1 MKTSKLLI
9 TSLLAAA
16 AMGTNAFGALLETIT
31 ADPGS
36 SVTKTITSG
45 DEIDL
50 NFGSNGVSVT
60 CAFEL
65 SGEDGTFTIGA
76 PKGWKTYILEGAI
89 TGSGTLTLKGGTVA
103 GYAFGW
109 ALANDMSGFSGKIKL
124 ENSNG
129 GINQL
134 KLRGNNGSSF
144 ASIEVDL
151 NKYGSTQRNIL
162 LVETTATIKG
172 ISGTSTDAYVLSN
185 GAQTLTLNT
194 AGSDFSFAGA
204 VGTGVQFATD
214 SSSTPNTNAGTLS
227 LVKTGLGT
235 QTLSGT
241 TYLGNLDVSGGN
253 LVLSGTANI
262 AGTTTVTGGTLD
274 LSGGTITLANA
285 IQNSGTVTISDTTV
299 FNLTQPGAT
308 TLIDGGT
315 IAGVDWN
322 SLTDSNFTYNGTAV
336 VGRGLTSS
344 SVGVVSYDANATA
357 KTLTWNG
364 ADSAVWKTATFAEA
378 ADKPWLDGSGTAE
391 VFYSGDSVTFGSA
404 TAGRNVALAGV
415 ISSGAVAVEDS
426 HTFTFGE
433 GATLTA
439 SSMSIADGKTLTLS
453 GTGTIGSAISGAG
466 SVTIAE
472 NAEITFSAAASFAGT
487 ATVNG
492 TAILSNSSDLA
503 YLGTGDIVGSGDIRL
518 KVKDEFDASRLSNF
532 SGTLVLAEGNR
543 MCFTSASASALGNLS
558 IRVESGRQL
567 FLDGYSGDNR
577 ANSFSNELTIAGAGY
592 DSKDT
597 DAAAL
602 RLHETS
608 TLSGR
613 LTLSDDATVYV
624 QGGTN
629 TISGGISAAGKTLTI
644 NGANTLNISG
654 TADITIGTLTLK
666 KSGDTNLS
674 ATGTTTI
681 GTLNITNGTTN
692 FTGAT
697 NITSATVTG
706 GTLKF
711 GFDALNNAAT
721 FSSAST
727 LAVNGGTAIF
737 GYGSGGGS
745 TITGD
750 SFGQN
755 LSIVVGSGAQMTIA
769 IAENSMKAFAGNLT
783 LKNGATY
790 SKFDGGVE
798 LAGNVTLGEADSDV
812 VYLLGTW
819 GKLGTKISG
828 ALSGSGTAYFGK
840 KRGHDSNDTD
850 TEVLTISGEGN
861 SYSGEI
867 VVGKKDADTPSA
879 NNTELILSTATALQN
894 GKVNLAGSAA
904 DNYAQLTLGSDAITI
919 AGLSGTE
926 FGKVALGSGVSS
938 STLTLNQASDTTFS
952 GTIADGIALKKAGAG
967 TLILSGDNSAYTG
980 TVTLEA
986 GTLGVGH
993 ANALGTSTVNV
1004 TGDAKLALGNGLSIS
1019 NKVSVADSVTLGL
1032 SGEYGNIAFNGAIT
1046 GGGTL
1051 RADASPYLTVVL
1063 GGDNSGFSGAVEVV
1077 GTTVDAA
1084 HASALGTGILKI
1096 SSADPLVGTERTSGT
1111 VQASAANVA
1120 LHDVSIELVRT
1131 DSSILDR
1138 KTPSDSFTVA
1148 AGATLYLDIG
1158 LLTEATLTGE
1168 EVALTIAARNAIDSF
1183 FSDVQVGTYVDDAWQ
1198 ISSEWKYLAGS
1209 WDVGMGTLKI
1219 SAIPEPSTF
1228 GLLAGLGALALA
1240 GTRRRRKKA

>member
-16 AMGTNAFGALLETIT
+16 AMSAPAWAANDVTVSGSAT
-31 ADPGS
+31 ADG
-36 SVTKTITSG
+36 
-45 DEIDL
+45 
-50 NFGSNGVSVT
+50 
-60 CAFEL
+60 A
-65 SGEDGTFTIGA
+65 GTFTITSNAGDSFSA
-76 PKGWKTYILEGAI
+76 TASKDSTTGLWTYKTSAMNNRHITIGTVSIDADTTLNIYTPGPSDVKFTSATQL
-89 TGSGTLTLKGGTVA
+89 TGSGTLILNRDQDGVAVSSIYKIESDANLSNFTGTIEVLNQKADKKNAALWLDGSAANATISLSTGAGLVVSGTNVSVA
-103 GYAFGW
+103 GLVGDATSSLRSQNTVRYNADNFSTN
-109 ALANDMSGFSGKIKL
+109 ALAYAGDN
-124 ENSNG
+124 
-129 GINQL
+129 
-134 KLRGNNGSSF
+134 
-144 ASIEVDL
+144 
-151 NKYGSTQRNIL
+151 
-162 LVETTATIKG
+162 
-172 ISGTSTDAYVLSN
+172 SGTA
-185 GAQTLTLNT
+185 ARTLTIG
-194 AGSDFSFAGA
+194 GSGAYSFAGS
-204 VGTGVQFATD
+204 VGSATNQ
-214 SSSTPNTNAGTLS
+214 SLLNLTKSGT
-227 LVKTGLGT
+227 GT

-241 TYLGNLDVSGGN
+241 TYLGNLEVSGGN

-299 FNLTQPGAT
+299 FNLTQTGAT
-308 TLIDGGT
+308 TLINGGT

-322 SLTDSNFTYNGTAV
+322 SLTGFNFTYNGAAV

-364 ADSAVWKTATFAEA
+364 GDSAVWKAVTITETSPAT
-378 ADKPWLDGSGTAE
+378 PWLDADSAAE
-391 VFYSGDSVTFGSA
+391 AFYSGDSVTFNTANATVEVSGTVDPAAMTVSA
-404 TAGRNVALAGV
+404 AT
-415 ISSGAVAVEDS
+415 S
-426 HTFTFGE
+426 FT
-433 GATLTA
+433 
-439 SSMSIADGKTLTLS
+439 
-453 GTGTIGSAISGAG
+453 GTGTI
-466 SVTIAE
+466 SVAV
-472 NAEITFSAAASFAGT
+472 A
-487 ATVNG
+487 
-492 TAILSNSSDLA
+492 
-503 YLGTGDIVGSGDIRL
+503 
-518 KVKDEFDASRLSNF
+518 
-532 SGTLVLAEGNR
+532 
-543 MCFTSASASALGNLS
+543 NL
-558 IRVESGRQL
+558 R
-567 FLDGYSGDNR
+567 
-577 ANSFSNELTIAGAGY
+577 
-592 DSKDT
+592 T
-597 DAAAL
+597 DAAM
-602 RLHETS
+602 
-608 TLSGR
+608 TLGENVV
-613 LTLSDDATVYV
+613 LDL
-624 QGGTN
+624 GN
-629 TISGGISAAGKTLTI
+629 ISAATTV
-644 NGANTLNISG
+644 NNVVG
-654 TADITIGTLTLK
+654 TGTVKVVSTATGHGGTLTLENGFTGTIEY
-666 KSGDTNLS
+666 SGKFNTSNGNGNGTNNKYAKFALSNGSMWGGGSLTNDIHFLTDYQIGDSS
-674 ATGTTTI
+674 ATTITLNGNLTQADGTTLTVGGTNPTVTFGGTVALSNLKQTSGTATFNGKTTLGALTVTGGTTT
-681 GTLNITNGTTN
+681 
-692 FTGAT
+692 FAGAT

-711 GFDALNNAAT
+711 DFGALNNVAT

-769 IAENSMKAFAGNLT
+769 IAKDSMKAFAGNLT
-783 LKNGATY
+783 LKDGAIY

-840 KRGHDSNDTD
+840 KSGNASNDTN

-867 VVGKKDADTPSA
+867 VVGKKDADTSSDK
-879 NNTELILSTATALQN
+879 NTELVLSTETALQY

-904 DNYAQLTLGSDAITI
+904 GNYAQLTLGSDAITI

-926 FGKVALGSGVSS
+926 FGKVALGSGVSF

-1240 GTRRRRKKA
+1240 GTRRRRRKKA